1 MSTCPEFPDGGHAYL
16 AADAWPLVTVRF
28 PDGGQADFRTG
39 GEWPRNVEVRYN
51 GLEVNGMRVDITAG
65 VHPDGEVWHSSV
77 HKTDV
82 AGADGGYD
90 IPVKVQEKATALV
103 RRRAR
108 EARSALW
115 TAGRGK
121 AA

>member
-1 MSTCPEFPDGGHAYL
+1 
-16 AADAWPLVTVRF
+16 
-28 PDGGQADFRTG
+28 
-39 GEWPRNVEVRYN
+39 
-51 GLEVNGMRVDITAG
+51 
-65 VHPDGEVWHSSV
+65 V

-90 IPVKVQEKATALV
+90 IPVKVQEKATALI

-115 TAGRGK
+115 TAGRG
-121 AA
+121 ASR